1 MVNIDAQYMHKM
13 TKKAT
18 ENCQSSL
25 YWYRKASNI
34 DHRTV
39 AAAVEAAASAWAE
52 YITEIK
58 VKQTPAKNIDH
69 KFIWLTTLYV
79 MVC

>member
-1 MVNIDAQYMHKM
+1 MVNIDAECMHKM

-34 DHRTV
+34 DHRTI
-39 AAAVEAAASAWAE
+39 AAAPAASAWAE
-52 YITEIK
+52 
-58 VKQTPAKNIDH
+58 
-69 KFIWLTTLYV
+69 
-79 MVC
+79 